1 MTRPTRSPAPR
12 APWPFSHL
20 ICSVEGRV
28 LGLQRLAD
36 LALQNMKKLIAGA
49 GMIAPAVLGEMPL
62 D

>member
-1 MTRPTRSPAPR
+1 V
-12 APWPFSHL
+12 PWPFSHL

-49 GMIAPAVLGEMPL
+49 GMIAAAVLGEMPL